1 MWQDG
6 IWTTHSSCVKEKI
19 MLEPATMLSDEERAQ
34 RPKIG
39 ILTSGGDA
47 QGMNAVVRA
56 VVRTALHAGAI
67 PFALHEGW
75 KGAIEGGDFIQEL
88 SWSSVSNILS
98 KGGTAIGT
106 ARSDEFRER
115 SGLKKVVRNLV
126 QRGIDRLVVVG
137 GDGTLS
143 GADELREFWP
153 ELLNELVT
161 EGEVSPE
168 AGEEHRHLRIAGVVG
183 SIDNDLVGTDMTIG
197 TDSALH
203 RIIEAIDAIAA
214 TAASHQRTFII
225 EVMGRACGYLALMS
239 AIAGGCDY
247 VFIPELPPED
257 GWEEEMT
264 TKLRTGRER
273 GRRDSLIILAEGA
286 LDRAGNPITATQ
298 VASVIK
304 DRLGEDARI
313 TSLGHVQR
321 GGQPSAY
328 DRWMPTLL
336 GYTAALDMVNA
347 GPDTEP
353 TIIGTKRNRIVRMPM
368 MEAVANTRKVKA
380 YLKEG
385 NWEAAID
392 SRGSGFR
399 EMIDIFEAMSSPTCK
414 TCNNSA
420 KSPRVGIIHAGG
432 LAPGMNPAARA
443 AVKLGIDR
451 GYTMIGIEGGFP
463 GLLEGHIRKLEWG
476 DVEGWAEDGGAG
488 LGTRRTIPGVDQ
500 YYALSRAIENAELD
514 ALIVIGGFA
523 GYKMAFDM
531 GQEKDRYPGFNI
543 PIVCVPAS
551 IDNNLPGSE
560 HSIGAD
566 TALNTNV
573 EMLDKIRTSASAS
586 QRCFVAETMGRNTGY
601 LALFSAISSGAE
613 QVYLAETGITLPQL
627 AQDTQRMVYAFE
639 QGRHLYLVVRN
650 EDASQYYTTD
660 FLSRIF
666 EEEGHNLFDV
676 RTSVIGHAQ
685 QGGNPS
691 PFDRTM
697 AARIV
702 NTAINILD
710 DELRTHAKN
719 ARSFHIG
726 MVGGVIQAMPLS
738 HIGDLIDLESRT
750 QLDPWWLPLKH
761 VVYVV
766 SDPTYDGPL
775 EDLAIIQ

>member
-1 MWQDG
+1 
-6 IWTTHSSCVKEKI
+6 
-19 MLEPATMLSDEERAQ
+19 MLDISAKLSEAERAE

-39 ILTSGGDA
+39 VLTSGGDA

-75 KGAIEGGDFIQEL
+75 KGAIEGGDLIQEL
-88 SWSSVSNILS
+88 SWSSVSGILS

-115 SGLKKVVRNLV
+115 SGLKKVVRNLA

-137 GDGTLS
+137 GDGTLT

-153 ELLNELVT
+153 ELLAELVE
-161 EGEVSPE
+161 EGEITPE
-168 AGEEHRHLRIAGVVG
+168 AGERHKHLRIAGVVG

-197 TDSALH
+197 ADSALH

-257 GWEEEMT
+257 GWEEAMT

-286 LDRAGNPITATQ
+286 LDRSGNPITATQ
-298 VASVIK
+298 VVDVIK
-304 DRLGEDARI
+304 ERLGEDARI

-321 GGQPSAY
+321 GGQPTAY

-347 GPDTEP
+347 GPETQP

-385 NWEAAID
+385 NWEGAID
-392 SRGSGFR
+392 SRGASFR
-399 EMIDIFEAMSSPTCK
+399 EMITIFEAMSSPTTNTTGC
-414 TCNNSA
+414 CDGD
-420 KSPRVGIIHAGG
+420 SPRVGIIHAGG

-451 GYTMIGIEGGFP
+451 GYTMIGIDGGFP
-463 GLLEGHIRKLEWG
+463 GLLEGRTRVLEWG
-476 DVEGWAEDGGAG
+476 DVEGWAEDGGAE
-488 LGTRRTIPGVDQ
+488 LGTRRTIPDVDQ

-514 ALIVIGGFA
+514 ALIVIGGFK
-523 GYKMAFDM
+523 GYKMAYDM
-531 GQEKDRYPGFNI
+531 GREKDRYPGFNI
-543 PIVCVPAS
+543 PIVCIPAS

-560 HSIGAD
+560 HAIGAD

-573 EMLDKIRTSASAS
+573 ETLDKIRTSASAS

-627 AQDTQRMVYAFE
+627 AEDTQRMINAFE
-639 QGRHLYLVVRN
+639 HGRHLYLVIRN
-650 EDASQYYTTD
+650 EDASEYYTTD
-660 FLSRIF
+660 FLGRIF
-666 EEEGHNLFDV
+666 EEEGHKLFDV

-702 NTAINILD
+702 NSAINVLD
-710 DELRTHAKN
+710 DELRTRVKN
-719 ARSFHIG
+719 SRSFHIG
-726 MVGGVIQAMPLS
+726 MVDGVIQAMPLS
-738 HIGDLIDLESRT
+738 HMGDLIDMEART
-750 QLDPWWLPLKH
+750 QFEPWWLPLRH
-761 VVYVV
+761 VVNVV
-766 SDPTYDGPL
+766 SDPTYAGPL
-775 EDLAIIQ
+775 EDLAIVQ